1 MFKLNMSSPFGGS
14 PIFFKPET
22 ESTMTD
28 VKNLA
33 SQGLPSGT
41 VVTAGHQIAGRGRF
55 PDRRWIS
62 APGESLAFSIFFQI
76 GDFPGINGAFPLR
89 AGLAAVIALEKELNL
104 KPEIKWPNDVYLR
117 GRKAVG
123 ILAENRDGYLFIGI
137 GVNCGPKSYPRELK
151 KTAISLAEVLGRR
164 FPPDELLL
172 PVLNELKA
180 WLFPADNGWKEEIEK
195 RLYLKGKEV
204 AFLPGMADGTGA
216 VNGQILGISEDGSLL
231 LKSGASAEPRAFAS
245 GEIRYT
251 PPRKS
256 FFARLGL

>member
-1 MFKLNMSSPFGGS
+1 MFKVNMPSPFEGA

-41 VVTAGHQIAGRGRF
+41 VVSAGHQLAGRGRF

-62 APGESLAFSIFFQI
+62 APGESLIFSVLFQI
-76 GDFPGINGAFPLR
+76 GDFSAINGAISLR
-89 AGLAAVIALEKELNL
+89 AGLAAAAALEKELNL
-104 KPEIKWPNDVYLR
+104 KPEIKWPNDIYLR
-117 GRKAVG
+117 GRKAAG
-123 ILAENRDGYLFIGI
+123 ILVENRGEHLFIGMGI
-137 GVNCGPKSYPRELK
+137 NCGSKSYPRELK
-151 KTAISLAEVLGRR
+151 KTAVSLAEASGRK
-164 FPPDELLL
+164 FPPEELLL
-172 PVLNELKA
+172 PVLKELKI
-180 WLFPADNGWKEEIEK
+180 WLFPADNGGKEEIEK

-204 AFLPGMADGTGA
+204 TFLPGVSDGTGA
-216 VNGQILGISEDGSLL
+216 VAGQIVGISEDGSLL
-231 LKSGASAEPRAFAS
+231 IKSGASAEPRAFVS

-256 FFARLGL
+256 FFAKADL